1 MHKSD
6 SKPGAA
12 FLGEE
17 GTAPTLR
24 KSERTNSMEEDK
36 LGEPALQYSSGM
48 IAAKLKNGEKI
59 LVQDV
64 SFDIFPGETM
74 ALIGETGSG
83 KTMIAQSI
91 LGTLPRNVH
100 AAGTSIELCGH
111 PLPSGRKL
119 RAMLGRDIVY
129 IPQNGHEFLNPS
141 RTVFRHMA
149 DGLQRLGVPA
159 SQRRQEATR
168 LLSLA
173 GFSAPE
179 EILNQY
185 PFQLSGGMAQRVT
198 IALALCSKAKLLIA
212 DEPTNGLDSQ
222 GKHQFL
228 NLLDDLFPGAA
239 KLVITHDIS
248 VAALC
253 NHILVLCSGRSM
265 EAGPGASVLESPK
278 HPYTKALLEALVEN
292 GMKETPMLRNA
303 EGSCPFYARC
313 SRVNAACLAETIPVR
328 KQDEREW
335 RCVLL

>member
-1 MHKSD
+1 M
-6 SKPGAA
+6 
-12 FLGEE
+12 
-17 GTAPTLR
+17 
-24 KSERTNSMEEDK
+24 
-36 LGEPALQYSSGM
+36 GEPALQYSSGM
-48 IAAKLKNGEKI
+48 IVAKLKNGEKN

-91 LGTLPRNVH
+91 LGTLPRNVRT
-100 AAGTSIELCGH
+100 AGTSIELCGH

-185 PFQLSGGMAQRVT
+185 PFQLSGGMAQRVVMS
-198 IALALCSKAKLLIA
+198 IASAGSPGLVIA
-212 DEPTNGLDSQ
+212 DEPTRGVDIDNTRLFLDNLDSMF
-222 GKHQFL
+222 GSAAV
-228 NLLDDLFPGAA
+228 LL
-239 KLVITHDIS
+239 ITHDIS
-248 VAALC
+248 VAAQC
-253 NHILVLCSGRSM
+253 DYILVMDNGRIIEWGDSNKI
-265 EAGPGASVLESPK
+265 LTNPK
-278 HPYTKALLEALVEN
+278 ELGTHNLICDVSHALVH
-292 GMKETPMLRNA
+292 A
-303 EGSCPFYARC
+303 ERG
-313 SRVNAACLAETIPVR
+313 L
-328 KQDEREW
+328 D
-335 RCVLL
+335 